1 MGQQGG
7 GVQFLA
13 MWSALQTKWRR
24 ARWRQALTHDETK
37 PSTMVVPYCLARR
50 SSLMQM
56 RCSWPQF
63 GEELDV
69 MRAM

>member
-1 MGQQGG
+1 M
-7 GVQFLA
+7 
-13 MWSALQTKWRR
+13 KWRR
-24 ARWRQALTHDETK
+24 ARWCQALTHDETE
-37 PSTMVVPYCLARR
+37 PSTTVVPCCLARS

-69 MRAM
+69 MRVM